1 MCSCLFFSHQFLVAV
16 GLRWHFM
23 PHTQLQQ
30 TFVGTVYMYVRGTAC
45 SLYIAHIIGVAK
57 VYCSCSYLL
66 SPHHLQ
72 TKLNVLA
79 MRVDCRAARGSW
91 LLVIETLLRRV
102 QWSPL
107 LRATARIK
115 DLFIFMVHFCLVPII
130 RFTKPYIRSDR
141 L

>member
-1 MCSCLFFSHQFLVAV
+1 
-16 GLRWHFM
+16 M

-79 MRVDCRAARGSW
+79 MRVDCQAARGSW
-91 LLVIETLLRRV
+91 LLVIETLLLRV
-102 QWSPL
+102 QWSHG
-107 LRATARIK
+107 TDK
-115 DLFIFMVHFCLVPII
+115 
-130 RFTKPYIRSDR
+130 RSFH
-141 L
+141 LYGTFLPGPNHKIH